1 MDYISTR
8 GGRPV
13 SAAQAIV
20 SGLAPD
26 GGLYVPQSLP
36 SFSLDEIAS
45 LAKLGY
51 TGRAVE
57 VLSRFLT
64 DFTRGELTE
73 YVGRAYA
80 KASFC
85 PRLSRLSYRSA
96 ATARI
101 SLSCFTGRPAPLRI
115 SRSSFCR
122 FC

>member
-8 GGRPV
+8 GGGRPV

-45 LAKLGY
+45 LARLGY

-80 KASFC
+80 KS
-85 PRLSRLSYRSA
+85 
-96 ATARI
+96 
-101 SLSCFTGRPAPLRI
+101 
-115 SRSSFCR
+115 
-122 FC
+122 

>member
-45 LAKLGY
+45 LAKLG
-51 TGRAVE
+51 
-57 VLSRFLT
+57 
-64 DFTRGELTE
+64 
-73 YVGRAYA
+73 
-80 KASFC
+80 
-85 PRLSRLSYRSA
+85 
-96 ATARI
+96 
-101 SLSCFTGRPAPLRI
+101 
-115 SRSSFCR
+115 
-122 FC
+122 

>member
-8 GGRPV
+8 GGGRPV

-57 VLSRFLT
+57 VLSSPDEYRRI
-64 DFTRGELTE
+64 TREQD
-73 YVGRAYA
+73 
-80 KASFC
+80 
-85 PRLSRLSYRSA
+85 
-96 ATARI
+96 TARK
-101 SLSCFTGRPAPLRI
+101 
-115 SRSSFCR
+115 
-122 FC
+122 